1 MRYGM
6 SMACH
11 MDILGITF
19 RAALL
24 KEEIE
29 SAANNAPF
37 PMLIIEY
44 SKKDSNQSFSHIY
57 VSLLLLQQPM
67 ALPALH

>member
-1 MRYGM
+1 
-6 SMACH
+6 
-11 MDILGITF
+11 MDILGIAF

-24 KEEIE
+24 NEEIE

-44 SKKDSNQSFSHIY
+44 SKKDSNQSFSHMPHCFSCSSRWHFQSSVDFYI
-57 VSLLLLQQPM
+57 P
-67 ALPALH
+67 H